1 MTRIGSA
8 KSQALLRY
16 FAASGER
23 LIRISDAQEAGSS
36 IGIPPA
42 KIPDLLRRL
51 AQQGWLEPV
60 QRGVFTLAPEITAV
74 PLHEH
79 ELAMKLANPAA
90 ISHWSALQVHDLTDQ
105 LPRTTY
111 VSTIKG
117 ATTKSSRHVHGF
129 DFVFIQFTP
138 ERFFGTETT
147 WSGDSQI
154 TVTDLERTI
163 IDAISRP
170 KYCGDL
176 VIAQLAVFAAGSRLD
191 VERIVDYA
199 LKLDAATCKRLGWHL
214 ERFGVVE
221 TQLRRLREVA
231 VRGYVRLDP
240 SGSKLGRCD
249 GKWSIQENVPE
260 GLLR

>member
-1 MTRIGSA
+1 MTRLSA
-8 KSQALLRY
+8 KQSQTFLRHL
-16 FAASGER
+16 ATSGER
-23 LIRISDAQEAGSS
+23 LIRISDAQEAGNAV
-36 IGIPPA
+36 GIPPS
-42 KIPDLLRRL
+42 KIPELLRRL
-51 AQQGWLEPV
+51 AHQGWLEPV

-79 ELAMKLANPAA
+79 ELAMKLVRPAA

-111 VSTIKG
+111 VSTVKG
-117 ATTKSSRHVHGF
+117 AVTKSSRQVHGF

-138 ERFFGTETT
+138 ERFFGTEAT
-147 WSGDSQI
+147 WSGDSQV
-154 TVTDLERTI
+154 TVTDLERTV

-199 LKLDAATCKRLGWHL
+199 LKLDAA
-214 ERFGVVE
+214 
-221 TQLRRLREVA
+221 
-231 VRGYVRLDP
+231 
-240 SGSKLGRCD
+240 SG
-249 GKWSIQENVPE
+249 Q
-260 GLLR
+260 GLLRSLDLFDRQAIADHRA

>member
-1 MTRIGSA
+1 MTRSGA
-8 KSQALLRY
+8 RDSQALLRH
-16 FAASGER
+16 FATSGER
-23 LIRISDAQEAGSS
+23 LFKTSDAQEAAAA
-36 IGIPPA
+36 IGIPAA
-42 KIPDLLRRL
+42 KIPELLRRL

-60 QRGVFTLAPEITAV
+60 QRGIFTLAPEITAV

-79 ELAMKLANPAA
+79 ELAMKLAKPSAV
-90 ISHWSALQVHDLTDQ
+90 SHWSALMVHDLTDQ

-111 VSTIKG
+111 VSTVKG
-117 ATTKSSRHVHGF
+117 GVDQSSRHLHGF

-138 ERFFGTETT
+138 ERFFGTEAT

-154 TVTDLERTI
+154 QVTDLERTV

-176 VIAQLAVFAAGSRLD
+176 VIAQLAVFAAGSRLN

-214 ERFGVVE
+214 ERYGTDE
-221 TQLRRLREVA
+221 HLLRRLREVA

-240 SGSKLGRCD
+240 SGPKLGHCD
-249 GKWSIQENVPE
+249 GRWSIQENIPE